1 MRNLLDFLY
10 KYHHWLVFVL
20 LEVVSVVLLF
30 KYNSYQNSVWFT
42 SANAVAGKV
51 YEMESKLTS
60 YMAMRELNEQLT
72 LRNIYQERQLDQLR
86 RLYAEV
92 TKDTT
97 TAEREELKF
106 LSNYQLIPAKV
117 VENSIHKAENLITID
132 KGRKDGVEPDMGV
145 ACGNGI
151 VGVVY
156 LVSDHYS
163 VVISALNAASSR
175 ISCSIR
181 NRGYF
186 GYLHWY
192 GGDPSVAYVEDVPR
206 HAKFNLGEWMVTSG
220 FSSIFPSGVQV
231 GKIEQVYNSRDGLS
245 YKLKVRLST
254 DFGNLRDVVV
264 INDKSIAERAALMQ
278 AARDSIS
285 YKQRQ

>member
-60 YMAMRELNEQLT
+60 YMAMAELNEQLT

-86 RLYAEV
+86 RLYAEA

-97 TAEREELKF
+97 AAEREELAF

-145 ACGNGI
+145 ACGNGV

-163 VVISALNAASSR
+163 VVISALNAVSSR

-231 GKIEQVYNSRDGLS
+231 GKIEQVYNSSDGLS

-264 INDKSIAERAALMQ
+264 ISDKSIAERAALMQ

-285 YKQRQ
+285 FKQRQ